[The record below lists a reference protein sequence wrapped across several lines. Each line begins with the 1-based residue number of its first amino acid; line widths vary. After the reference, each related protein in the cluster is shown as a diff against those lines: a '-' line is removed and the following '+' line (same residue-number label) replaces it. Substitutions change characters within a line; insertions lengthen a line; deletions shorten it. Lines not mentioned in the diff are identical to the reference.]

1 MAKDSKTRILKSA
14 LNEFAAHGYAG
25 ARVGRIAAA
34 SRTNKQ
40 LIYYYFGGK
49 EGLFQHVL
57 DGVYEEVLL
66 AEKSVPH
73 DLEHNLLY
81 WMDFHQ
87 RHPYLLR
94 LLEWEGL
101 VYARKSKASAKPRR
115 MWKVSLERIERN
127 QGDPGWLSGLDQ
139 GQTLIAYMSLVTW
152 PIAFPQICRQI
163 TGLDSDNPK
172 FIRDRRKFIGTFIR
186 SLSGKRSTR

>member
-49 EGLFQHVL
+49 EGLFQQVL

-127 QGDPGWLSGLDQ
+127 QGDPGWLSGLDE

-163 TGLDSDNPK
+163 TGLDSDDPK
-172 FIRDRRKFIGTFIR
+172 FLRDRRKFIVTFIR
-186 SLSGKRSTR
+186 SLSE

>member
-1 MAKDSKTRILKSA
+1 MAKDSKTRILKTA
-14 LNEFAAHGYAG
+14 LDEFTEHGYAG
-25 ARVGRIAAA
+25 ARVGRIATA

-49 EGLFQHVL
+49 EALFQHVL
-57 DGVYEEVLL
+57 DGVYEEVLQ

-81 WMDFHQ
+81 WMEFHQ
-87 RHPYLLR
+87 KHPYLLR
-94 LLEWEGL
+94 LLEWEGM

-115 MWKVSLERIERN
+115 MWKLSLERIERN
-127 QGDPGWLSGLDQ
+127 QGVPGWLSGLNE
-139 GQTLIAYMSLVTW
+139 GQTLIAYMALVTW

-163 TGLDSDNPK
+163 TGMDSDDPK
-172 FIRDRRKFIGTFIR
+172 FVRDRTRFIGKFIR
-186 SLSGKRSTR
+186 SLSGRRSRR

>member
-1 MAKDSKTRILKSA
+1 MAKDSKTRILKTA

-25 ARVGRIAAA
+25 ARVGRIATA

-57 DGVYEEVLL
+57 DGVYDEVLQ
-66 AEKSVPH
+66 AESSVPQ
-73 DLEHNLLY
+73 DLEQNLLY

-87 RHPYLLR
+87 KHPYLLR
-94 LLEWEGL
+94 LLEWEGM
-101 VYARKSKASAKPRR
+101 VYARKSKSVKPRR
-115 MWKVSLERIERN
+115 MWGTSLDRIDKN
-127 QGDPGWLSGLDQ
+127 QGVPGWLSGLDG
-139 GQTLIAYMSLVTW
+139 GQTLIAYMGLVTW

-163 TGLDSDNPK
+163 TGLDSDDPK
-172 FIRDRRKFIGTFIR
+172 FVRERRKFIGMFVR
-186 SLSGKRSTR
+186 SLSARRSKR

>member
-1 MAKDSKTRILKSA
+1 MAKDSKTRILTTA
-14 LNEFAAHGYAG
+14 LGEFAEHGYAG
-25 ARVGRIAAA
+25 ARVGRIATA

-49 EGLFQHVL
+49 EGLFQRVL
-57 DGVYEEVLL
+57 DGVYEEVLR
-66 AEKSVPH
+66 AEACVPH

-94 LLEWEGL
+94 LLEWEGM
-101 VYARKSKASAKPRR
+101 VYARKSKASQEPRR
-115 MWKVSLERIERN
+115 IWKVSLERIERN
-127 QGDPGWLSGLDQ
+127 QGVPGWLSGMNK
-139 GQTLIAYMSLVTW
+139 GQTLIAYMALVTW

-163 TGLDSDNPK
+163 TGMDSDNPK
-172 FIRDRRKFIGTFIR
+172 FIRERRKFMGKFVR
-186 SLSGKRSTR
+186 SLSAQRSKR

>member
-127 QGDPGWLSGLDQ
+127 QGDPGWLSGLDE

-163 TGLDSDNPK
+163 TGLDSDDPR

-186 SLSGKRSTR
+186 SLSGKRSKR